1 MKPNFLGTA
10 VKRAAMS
17 VMVFFV
23 SSLLLGVMAQTAI
36 PTLKT
41 VTVEAEVS
49 GKSRVS
55 IKYKQIENS
64 AGNSVWAQINRE
76 IVSRIVSNSGAT
88 SMRSYAKLVAKEYA
102 EEYGYYTQEYGY
114 STYMHIEQSASIVR
128 NKTILCIETNEE
140 FYTGGAHGMYG
151 QDVDCYNLATG
162 QRYDLSYLST
172 GNWVISLRQLL
183 YIKCREKLGELLQVT
198 ADKIEVP
205 TVAKLTSRG
214 VAFIFQPY
222 EVASFSEGIIEVEV
236 TDAELRSIGVPIK
249 W

>member
-102 EEYGYYTQEYGY
+102 EEYGYYTKEYEY
-114 STYMHIEQSASIVR
+114 SMRIEQSASIVR

-140 FYTGGAHGMYG
+140 SYTGAAHGMYG
-151 QDVDCYNLATG
+151 KDVDCYNLATG
-162 QRYDLSYLST
+162 QRYDLSYLCT
-172 GNWVISLRQLL
+172 GNWVLSLRQLL

-222 EVASFSEGIIEVEV
+222 EVASFGDGIIEVEV

>member
-114 STYMHIEQSASIVR
+114 STYMHIPEYNIH
-128 NKTILCIETNEE
+128 ILRHTP
-140 FYTGGAHGMYG
+140 
-151 QDVDCYNLATG
+151 
-162 QRYDLSYLST
+162 
-172 GNWVISLRQLL
+172 WP
-183 YIKCREKLGELLQVT
+183 
-198 ADKIEVP
+198 P
-205 TVAKLTSRG
+205 TLHN
-214 VAFIFQPY
+214 
-222 EVASFSEGIIEVEV
+222 FSSM
-236 TDAELRSIGVPIK
+236 LHHC
-249 W
+249 